1 MGLRGPAPKPTAIR
15 RLEGNPSRRPMPRE
29 PRYRAGTP
37 AKPKRISK
45 CASPVWDELVREM
58 STADLLR
65 LTDGRALWHL
75 AEDEALLAEVYDG
88 IWKMAAALKDEAASQ
103 GKLLPAG
110 EMMALLTMKAGRLA
124 MGSIRDL
131 GARVIVER
139 REFGLTPASRSRIA
153 MEGSLGEIDPIEAA
167 LCG

>member
-1 MGLRGPAPKPTAIR
+1 M
-15 RLEGNPSRRPMPRE
+15 
-29 PRYRAGTP
+29 
-37 AKPKRISK
+37 AK
-45 CASPVWDELVREM
+45 
-58 STADLLR
+58 
-65 LTDGRALWHL
+65 
-75 AEDEALLAEVYDG
+75 
-88 IWKMAAALKDEAASQ
+88 ALKDEAASQ
-103 GKLLPAG
+103 GKQLPAG

-153 MEGSLGEIDPIEAA
+153 MEGNLGDIDPIEAA

>member
-1 MGLRGPAPKPTAIR
+1 MGARGPAPKPTAIR
-15 RLEGNPSRRPMPRE
+15 KIEGNPSRRPMPRE
-29 PRYRAGTP
+29 PRYPVDTP
-37 AKPKRISK
+37 AKPRRISK
-45 CASPVWDELVREM
+45 EASKVWDELVGQMR
-58 STADLLR
+58 TAELLR
-65 LTDGRALWHL
+65 QTDGRALWHL
-75 AEDEALLAEVYDG
+75 AEDEALLTEVYDG

-153 MEGSLGEIDPIEAA
+153 MEGNLGDIDPIEAA